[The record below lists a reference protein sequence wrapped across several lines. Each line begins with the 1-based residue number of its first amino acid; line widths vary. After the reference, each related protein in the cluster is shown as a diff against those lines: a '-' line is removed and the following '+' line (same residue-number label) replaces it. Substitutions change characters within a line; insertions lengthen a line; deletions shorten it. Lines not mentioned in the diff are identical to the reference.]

1 MTDAMIK
8 NGDFRGLFTLM
19 MKREPT
25 AIEVN
30 EFYEMADK
38 GGILP
43 NDALW
48 YVVMVMRRE
57 RELTV
62 QGIEAA
68 GKLADAKAA
77 EIHRRIEES
86 AVKNATAK
94 LEASAPA
101 IAQKAVRISHLR
113 WVCATLV
120 ISLVALVGSCWY
132 AYQQGIEQGRAQA
145 GVMTTWAGTRDGKLA
160 YELWKAGDLHRLATC
175 DNKGWE
181 RQKSDGEAICV
192 VNPIDGGKNVSVW
205 RLPQ

>member
-25 AIEVN
+25 ANEVN

-68 GKLADAKAA
+68 GKVAEAKAA
-77 EIHRRIEES
+77 EIQRRIEES

-132 AYQQGIEQGRAQA
+132 AYQQGIQQGYRTASA
-145 GVMTTWAGTRDGKLA
+145 SGAWGTTEPGQLAHKLW
-160 YELWKAGDLHRLATC
+160 LKGDLEHLAKCDQEGWHREKSQTGAT
-175 DNKGWE
+175 
-181 RQKSDGEAICV
+181 ICV
-192 VNPIDGGKNVSVW
+192 VTETPKGTLWW
-205 RLPQ
+205 RLP